1 MDETRQGG
9 DEQLDEQLAFKD
21 LETDISDTTAPTHK
35 SNSISPDFLCLTHQ
49 VFFSPPNIK
58 TVSYVS
64 FTSHKVCMSVS
75 RTRILELRNLGTE

>member
-9 DEQLDEQLAFKD
+9 DEQLAFKD

-35 SNSISPDFLCLTHQ
+35 SNSILPDFLCLTQ

-64 FTSHKVCMSVS
+64 FTSHKVYMSVS